1 MVVYIKFIMIGL
13 LFEGV
18 MFDWN
23 IGIVY
28 VDRWEYVL
36 QCMLDLGRVFFFFID
51 ICIGVFLNFD

>member
-36 QCMLDLGRVFFFFID
+36 
-51 ICIGVFLNFD
+51 